1 MVVWTRRRCAQMVG
15 QMVQE
20 MDTTE
25 TPPIC
30 LGIVPWGAVY
40 NQEQMVSEGKGKVY
54 RYESSATPP
63 GSAAAVA
70 AARHL
75 APVGRAL
82 CDHEGRS
89 SYERGDLEYQY
100 LGRDDK
106 QPYEPAALAA
116 AHKLDKSTRAKLD
129 PNHSHFLMVD
139 NGSVGQNAF
148 GSEIQMRN
156 DIESLIC
163 ASTDLDQD
171 GKVADRTTERT
182 KTHWGE
188 IRGGR
193 VPGAAAA
200 LLHWAA
206 LVPQPYV
213 PWPAVPHV
221 AALGARAHCSDAPH
235 LPPLL
240 PTAPT
245 LPTCPP
251 YWRPCLAARRQAAD
265 ADGAAGRGRRARHAR
280 HDHRDAQVGAS
291 TRASAPNPGHA
302 DACSRPVKSGHA
314 DACSRPVKSGHADAC
329 MQPPCEVWARG
340 CMQPPCEVWARGCMH
355 AAAL

>member
-182 KTHWGE
+182 KTH
-188 IRGGR
+188 RGGEGGCLA
-193 VPGAAAA
+193 P
-200 LLHWAA
+200 
-206 LVPQPYV
+206 PQPCCTGRLSCHSPMYRGR
-213 PWPAVPHV
+213 PCRMSQP
-221 AALGARAHCSDAPH
+221 SAPV
-235 LPPLL
+235 

-251 YWRPCLAARRQAAD
+251 YWHPCPLLRRSPLAPPIGARAWQ
-265 ADGAAGRGRRARHAR
+265 
-280 HDHRDAQVGAS
+280 RDDKLPTPMVLLVVGGGLGTLDTIIATLKS
-291 TRASAPNPGHA
+291 ERVREPAPPTLGTR
-302 DACSRPVKSGHA
+302 
-314 DACSRPVKSGHADAC
+314 
-329 MQPPCEVWARG
+329 
-340 CMQPPCEVWARGCMH
+340 MH
-355 AAAL
+355 VAAL